1 MLSVR
6 REWTEAKTEADKLK
20 WADKWGDLLMETYQ
34 NPMWTAGHTQATKEF
49 LAILRNIKAGNK
61 PEVALPQEI
70 LDYAEALHMVTS
82 DLKVVSFKI
91 TAQNDMLHKL
101 DEAVFRKVAI
111 DQMAAALMPYL
122 YIEENE
128 LENGD
133 VEFTYNLTMVT

>member
-6 REWTEAKTEADKLK
+6 REWTEAKTDEDKLK

-49 LAILRNIKAGNK
+49 LAILRNIKAGNT
-61 PEVALPQEI
+61 PEIALPQEI
-70 LDYAEALHMVTS
+70 LDYAEALKIISNDIKT
-82 DLKVVSFKI
+82 VSFKI
-91 TAQNDMLHKL
+91 VAEHDMLANL
-101 DEAVFRKVAI
+101 DEAVFRKVAV
-111 DQMAAALMPYL
+111 DQIAAALMPYL

-133 VEFTYNLTMVT
+133 VEFTYNIVMVT